1 MNSVNVAPKGVLRM
15 HEPKYVTPQT
25 AYQARSWMFPA
36 LREHEAL
43 YCASACFARPSRL
56 RCQGAAQTDCWR
68 ATSIAESRMVRVLT
82 PDLVVHFRI
91 PVEIIAK
98 NVFDCVVELFGLI
111 VRVTSQRICDGH
123 LRGTHMDPTCHA
135 MQHMYN
141 AFNQTC

>member
-1 MNSVNVAPKGVLRM
+1 
-15 HEPKYVTPQT
+15 
-25 AYQARSWMFPA
+25 
-36 LREHEAL
+36 
-43 YCASACFARPSRL
+43 
-56 RCQGAAQTDCWR
+56 
-68 ATSIAESRMVRVLT
+68 MVGGLT

-141 AFNQTC
+141 AFNQSC